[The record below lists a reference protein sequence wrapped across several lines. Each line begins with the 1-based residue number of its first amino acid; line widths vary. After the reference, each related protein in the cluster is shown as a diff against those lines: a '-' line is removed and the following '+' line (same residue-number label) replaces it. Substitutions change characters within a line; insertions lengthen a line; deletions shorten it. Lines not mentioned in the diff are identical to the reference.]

1 MDVVKLG
8 SKGQV
13 SIPSAVLARL
23 GLAGGRHLIVETTEE
38 GAILLR
44 PAGIYPVERYSD
56 ERLAEFEREA
66 DGSDDGIVCSRR
78 AAREGRAH
86 PGCRRGSR

>member
-1 MDVVKLG
+1 MQAMDVVKLG

-13 SIPSAVLARL
+13 SIPSAILARL

-44 PAGIYPVERYSD
+44 PAGIYPIERYSD
-56 ERLAEFEREA
+56 ERLAEFERE
-66 DGSDDGIVCSRR
+66 GQMT
-78 AAREGRAH
+78 
-86 PGCRRGSR
+86 PGEEVRVEQALDRLRHR

>member
-1 MDVVKLG
+1 MQAMDVVKLG

-56 ERLAEFEREA
+56 ERLAEFEREGRMTPEEETLVERA
-66 DGSDDGIVCSRR
+66 LGRLRR
-78 AAREGRAH
+78 R
-86 PGCRRGSR
+86 